1 MEKSDKYCR
10 KTTELNLVAMTEF
23 NMTHD
28 QVYEMATVELGSPLA
43 RIRARGR
50 FRDKDALDFIP
61 TPESLHLY
69 IDTPCYDG
77 PLDLLLHLIRKHS
90 MDIFD
95 IPIVTI
101 TKKYLEV
108 LDEMESLNLD
118 VAGEFLLMA
127 ATLAEI
133 KSKMLL
139 PKEERKIDDA
149 DEEEGVDPRR
159 ELIKR
164 LLEYQSFKEASFDL
178 MNRLMIGR
186 DVFLRPCDDAN
197 TKKPESEH
205 IDLAEVELAP
215 VELFDLVDELA
226 KVLKKSEQ
234 ISIHTITR
242 DRISVSARM
251 HELLEFCQIRSKFT
265 FYDALRFFPIYERI
279 DVIVTF
285 LAILEMS
292 RLNLV
297 KLANIPQEDLVMT
310 INKANFYTK
319 QKDVMNNIDVAKS
332 QVEYD

>member
-1 MEKSDKYCR
+1 MS
-10 KTTELNLVAMTEF
+10 TP
-23 NMTHD
+23 
-28 QVYEMATVELGSPLA
+28 QVSENIATVELGSPVA

-50 FRDKDALDFIP
+50 FCDKDAMDFVP

-69 IDTPCYDG
+69 IDTPNYDG

-101 TKKYLEV
+101 TKKYLEA
-108 LDEMESLNLD
+108 LDEMQSLNLD
-118 VAGEFLLMA
+118 IAGEFLLMA

-139 PKEERKIDDA
+139 PKEEQKPDENAEDD
-149 DEEEGVDPRR
+149 DVDPRR

-164 LLEYQSFKEASFDL
+164 LLEYQSFKEASFEL
-178 MNRLMIGR
+178 LNRSVVGR
-186 DVFLRPCDDAN
+186 DVFMRAPDETSAQPND
-197 TKKPESEH
+197 E
-205 IDLAEVELAP
+205 IDLSEIDLAP
-215 VELFDLVDELA
+215 VEIFDLVEHLA
-226 KVLKKSEQ
+226 KALKKSEQ
-234 ISIHTITR
+234 VSIHTITR

-251 HELLEFCQIRSKFT
+251 HELIEYCQIRTKFS

-285 LAILEMS
+285 LALLEMS
-292 RLNLV
+292 RLKLV
-297 KLANIPQEDLVMT
+297 RLAISAHEDLLMT

-319 QKDVMNNIDVAKS
+319 QKEIMNNIDLSDNKVD
-332 QVEYD
+332 YD